1 MHILCSL
8 LSMWNSQLYKSS
20 PFAYICVCLVHFHF
34 RDFNLYGGCTVGT
47 GGGGDCP
54 WYKSTTGEEYCVSSA
69 DFAGIHALSATPTE
83 CCHRHFKH
91 VDTATCVM
99 NSLADIAA
107 VQAKDMYDLQRTKY
121 YYPDLHGRRNCVY
134 DSDYQDWMDGA
145 VSFVV
150 VPYTLVD
157 LFVTTCIP
165 PHNSIDI
172 I

>member
-1 MHILCSL
+1 M
-8 LSMWNSQLYKSS
+8 
-20 PFAYICVCLVHFHF
+20 
-34 RDFNLYGGCTVGT
+34 GT

-54 WYKSTTGEEYCVSSA
+54 WYKSTTGEEHCVSSA

-91 VDTATCVM
+91 VDTATCVI
-99 NSLADIAA
+99 NSLADIAV